1 MVFKICKRFVLGVG
15 VALLCLISFNVVGA
29 EAANPKIVGDGKSV
43 DFGKTLPRNIDGF
56 LSAPIR
62 PLANALGVE
71 MTWDAQAK
79 MAIVKNP
86 AGDRYIVFL
95 MDSRTAV
102 VNGSFVRLDTMPRML
117 NGTAV
122 APVKTILQTLDSDYS
137 FDGKAGVLTVK
148 SNPAATNQVAQQP
161 APVTVAPAPVV
172 AEVTPDPAP
181 EEEVAEAAVETT
193 TSAAVT
199 AGAVTIAPTPEV
211 EVAKDV
217 TVGATSHTI
226 AGIWQTADKSS
237 LALSQADYVVAG
249 KASWVSPEA
258 GGAVRGRMDGTKLDL
273 LQWMDGKETTITLRF
288 DADSGKLI
296 LLENNREVRR
306 YDRLQSWNNT
316 PLKSAMTFNGQWM
329 DIWGNL
335 IVIEVP
341 VNASPNQFINGFFYD
356 GSSAVAAKQIGRLR
370 GSVKDGIYSG
380 ELIKMENG
388 AEVKSSFSFSLME
401 NGMFFKGS
409 YASPG
414 QTDRKFSWDATRIS
428 F

>member
-1 MVFKICKRFVLGVG
+1 MELKNCKRFILGAG
-15 VALLCLISFNVVGA
+15 VALLCLISFNVVEA
-29 EAANPKIVGDGKSV
+29 EAANPKIVVDGKSV
-43 DFGKTLPRNIDGF
+43 DFGKTPPRNIDGF

-122 APVKTILQTLDSDYS
+122 APVKTILQTMDSEYS
-137 FDGKAGVLTVK
+137 FDGRAGILTVK
-148 SNPAATNQVAQQP
+148 SNPAATSQLAQQP

-172 AEVTPDPAP
+172 LEETP
-181 EEEVAEAAVETT
+181 AAVEETSELEPAATT
-193 TSAAVT
+193 PAAVT
-199 AGAVTIAPTPEV
+199 AETEAIAPSPEAAVT
-211 EVAKDV
+211 KDV
-217 TVGATSHTI
+217 TVGETNHTI
-226 AGIWQTADKSS
+226 AGIWQTADKSGFV
-237 LALSQADYVVAG
+237 LSQADYVVAG
-249 KASWVSPEA
+249 KASWVNPEA
-258 GGAVRGRMDGTKLDL
+258 VGAVRGRMDGTKLDL
-273 LQWMDGKETTITLRF
+273 LQWVDGKETTITFRF

-296 LLENNREVRR
+296 VLENNKEVRR
-306 YDRLQSWNNT
+306 YDRAQSWNNT

-341 VNASPNQFINGFFYD
+341 VNASSNQIINGAFYD
-356 GSSAVAAKQIGRLR
+356 GPNAVVAKQIGRLR
-370 GSVKDGIYSG
+370 GSVKDGVYSG
-380 ELIKMENG
+380 ELIKFENG
-388 AEVKSSFSFSLME
+388 AEVKSNFSFSLME
-401 NGMFFKGS
+401 NGMFFKGAYS
-409 YASPG
+409 SPG
-414 QTDRKFSWDATRIS
+414 QTDKKFSWDATRIS